1 VTAEVLT
8 AQQIAERM
16 AARKGGLVTPTP
28 PTPAYKHVR
37 PFADAADG
45 LIDYLTN
52 PEGRFMLGYR
62 DLDAMIRGFGRGELA
77 YITGRAHSGKTQLLV
92 QAIANNP
99 GRRVLFFTPDE
110 VAELILTKL
119 VSISYGLNAEDLEAR
134 IKQGDSEAATMVR
147 KVASEEFANLLVI
160 DDSLGFTEMTNAV
173 NEAEDYWGAGI
184 DAVVID
190 FLELLP
196 GEGEH
201 SGVVTKS
208 QTLKRWTK
216 NVDAPVLCL
225 HQASRSSGAR
235 GQGAGMDAMRYG
247 GETEA
252 LYVIEVFR
260 KREDKDLDEWDR
272 RRHENTLT
280 ASVVKNKRPPC
291 KTGEVDLFI
300 HPNTGQVRTLR
311 DEDMVLQYGGAS
323 MSKAEE
329 ALEVARQ
336 MRGQQELGL

>member
-1 VTAEVLT
+1 MAEILS
-8 AQQIAERM
+8 AAEIAERM
-16 AARKGGLVTPTP
+16 TVRTQGVVADNYAKSF
-28 PTPAYKHVR
+28 KHIR

-52 PEGRFMLGYR
+52 PESRFMLGYR

-92 QAIANNP
+92 QSIANNP
-99 GRRVLFFTPDE
+99 DKRVLFFTPDE

-119 VSISYGLNAEDLEAR
+119 VSISYGLNAEDV
-134 IKQGDSEAATMVR
+134 EAAIRGGDTETSAMVR
-147 KVASEEFANLLVI
+147 RVANEEFSNLLVI
-160 DDSLGFTEMTNAV
+160 DDSLSFGDMVDAV
-173 NEAEDYWGAGI
+173 NEAEDFWQAPA
-184 DAVVID
+184 DAIIID

-201 SGVVTKS
+201 SGVITKS

-216 NVDAPVLCL
+216 TVDAPVICL
-225 HQASRSSGAR
+225 HQASRSSGSR

-252 LYVIEVFR
+252 MYVIEVFR
-260 KREDKDLDEWDR
+260 KREDTSMDGWDR
-272 RRHENTLT
+272 ERHANTLT

-291 KTGEVDLFI
+291 KTGEVDLYI
-300 HPNTGQVRTLR
+300 HPDTGQVRNLR
-311 DEDMVLQYGGAS
+311 EGDMDVQTYNGNLLGRAEQALAAS
-323 MSKAEE
+323 
-329 ALEVARQ
+329 RQ
-336 MRGQQELGL
+336 LRGQLELGE

>member
-1 VTAEVLT
+1 
-8 AQQIAERM
+8 
-16 AARKGGLVTPTP
+16 
-28 PTPAYKHVR
+28 
-37 PFADAADG
+37 
-45 LIDYLTN
+45 
-52 PEGRFMLGYR
+52 MLGYR

-99 GRRVLFFTPDE
+99 ERRVLFFTPDE

-119 VSISYGLNAEDLEAR
+119 VSISYGVNAEEIEAR
-134 IKQGDSEAATMVR
+134 VKAGDAEASAMVR
-147 KVASEEFANLLVI
+147 RVANEEFSNLLVI
-160 DDSLGFTEMTNAV
+160 DDSLSFADMTEAV
-173 NEAEDYWGAGI
+173 NEAEQMWGGGI
-184 DAVVID
+184 DAVIID

-216 NVDAPVLCL
+216 TIDAPVICL
-225 HQASRSSGAR
+225 HQASRSSGSR
-235 GQGAGMDAMRYG
+235 GQSAGMDAMRYG

-260 KREDKDLDEWDR
+260 KREDKDLDGWDR
-272 RRHENTLT
+272 ARHENTLT

-300 HPNTGQVRTLR
+300 HPTTGQVRTLR
-311 DEDMVLQYGGAS
+311 DEDMATQSYVGGALS
-323 MSKAEE
+323 DPTE
-329 ALEVARQ
+329 ALAVSRQ
-336 MRGQQELGL
+336 IRNQMELGL